1 MNISDIV
8 NLADHPITDQTFIE
22 KCKETLDKTGALV
35 LDQFLTND
43 AVEYIRKEGS
53 DNKHLAFYCHEE
65 HNVYLMTPDTSYPE
79 GHAMRTSVTSS
90 KGCIQDDQIP
100 DGSPLHTLYDD
111 HDFRKFL
118 ATVLGEEALY
128 DYADS
133 LSSINLHYA
142 DEGQELGWHFDN
154 SSFATTLLIQQP
166 NGGGEFEYVENMRD
180 ADKGEMNYDG
190 VKEVLD
196 GNTPVKHLK
205 ADEGT
210 LVLFRGR
217 NAIHRVTPTIGD
229 KTRMLVVLA
238 YNSEPGIAIS
248 EKASMTFYGRV
259 GEITTP
265 A

>member
-1 MNISDIV
+1 MKLSEIV
-8 NLADHPITDQTFIE
+8 NIHDHPITSKTFMQ
-22 KCKETLDKTGALV
+22 KCKSVLNETGALV
-35 LDQFLTND
+35 LDHFLSPEAIET
-43 AVEYIRKEGS
+43 IRKEGEE
-53 DNKHLAFYCHEE
+53 NKQLAFYCHEE
-65 HNVYLMTPDTSYPE
+65 HNVYLTAPDTSFPE
-79 GHAMRTSVTSS
+79 GHPMRTSITSS

-100 DGSPLHTLYDD
+100 KGSPLHTLYDD
-111 HDFRKFL
+111 PSFRSFL
-118 ATVLGEEALY
+118 AYVLDEEALY

-166 NGGGEFEYVENMRD
+166 IDGGKFEYVENMRD
-180 ADKGEMNYDG
+180 ADAGEMNFEG
-190 VKEVLD
+190 VKKVLD
-196 GNTPVKHLK
+196 GDTEIKHLP
-205 ADEGT
+205 AEEGT
-210 LVLFRGR
+210 LMLFRGR

-259 GEITTP
+259 GTITG
-265 A
+265 

>member
-1 MNISDIV
+1 MNISEII
-8 NLADHPITDQTFIE
+8 NLKDHPVTSSAFKE
-22 KCKETLDKTGALV
+22 KCKSVLDDSGAVV
-35 LDQFLTND
+35 LDQFLTPG
-43 AVEYIRKEGS
+43 ALEAIRKEGEE
-53 DNKHLAFYCHEE
+53 NKHLAFYCYEE
-65 HNVYLMTPDTSYPE
+65 HNVYLMTPDAGYPE
-79 GHAMRTSVTSS
+79 GHPMRTSITSS

-100 DGSPLHTLYDD
+100 ESSPLHTLYDD
-111 HDFRKFL
+111 PDFRSFL
-118 ATVLGEEALY
+118 AYVLGEEALY

-166 NGGGEFEYVENMRD
+166 IDGGKFEYVENMRNAD
-180 ADKGEMNYDG
+180 AGEMNFEG
-190 VKEVLD
+190 VKKVLD
-196 GNTPVKHLK
+196 GDTEIKHLP
-205 ADEGT
+205 AEEGT
-210 LVLFRGR
+210 LMLFRGR

-259 GEITTP
+259 GTITG
-265 A
+265 